1 MRTETGQVF
10 KLKDYKPTDF
20 VVERIDLTFELD
32 PTETKVVSR
41 VIMHRRDGVAAD
53 ASLVLD
59 GDELSLDGLQLDGND
74 IDPSLYEV
82 TPDSLT
88 ISGLPES
95 GPFEVTVNTSI
106 SPDTNTKLMG
116 LYRTNGVYCTQCE
129 AEGFRR
135 ITYFYDRPDV
145 LAVYTVTIIAA
156 KDEAKYLLS
165 NGNFL
170 GGGNYDEGRHFAA
183 WFDPHPKPSYLFALV
198 GGDLG
203 LVEDSFTTMS
213 GREVA
218 LKIYVEH
225 GKENRAGYAMDAL
238 KRSMKWDEEVY
249 GREYDL
255 DIFQIVA
262 VSDFN
267 MGAMENKGLNV
278 FNDKYVLADPKT
290 ATDADYANIEAI
302 IAHEYFHNWTGN
314 RITCRDWFQ
323 LCLKEGLTVYR
334 DHAFSADQ
342 RSAAVKRIAEIR
354 LLKAHQ
360 FPEDA
365 GPLAHP
371 VRPETYREINNF
383 YTATVYEKGSEVVR
397 MIHTI
402 LGPDDFRKGMDLYFE
417 RHDGDAATIE
427 DFLACFAE
435 ASGRDLKQFSLW
447 YSQAGTP
454 SVSVSSE
461 WNEARRT
468 YKVTLEQ
475 SVAPTPGQ
483 SRKALMHLPLAY
495 GLILPDGAEFDGQPT
510 GGEARGGVFHLTK
523 RKQTFSF
530 TDVPGRPVLSINRG
544 FSAPVNIAME
554 QSAADLAHIARHD
567 SDGVARWQAL
577 NEQATRHLVAASR
590 LARDGRNLPS
600 ARELADILITTAAD
614 ESLEPAFR
622 AQALALPAESDI
634 AREIGSNIDP
644 DAIHAARDAALSE
657 IARAGLDVFSKLAD
671 SAPTGDY
678 SPGAEDAGKRALA
691 GAAMNYTSI
700 AEGFPDRAKAAF
712 DAADNMTVLSHA
724 LQVLTQNFPSARET
738 AEALE
743 AFKAKFSGDPLAL
756 DKWYAVQA
764 TIPGAA
770 TCPRVEELLKSE
782 DFDRTNPNRVRS
794 LIGAFSS
801 GNPTGFNAADGAG
814 YRLLAREVI
823 DIDKRNPQLA
833 ARLLTAMR
841 SWRSLEAGR
850 QEKARLA
857 LVSIREAGNL
867 SPDVG
872 DIVDRMLAS

>member
-20 VVERIDLTFELD
+20 VVETIDLTFELD
-32 PTETKVVSR
+32 PTATRVVSR
-41 VIMHRRDGVAAD
+41 ISLHRRDGVAAD
-53 ASLVLD
+53 AALVFD
-59 GDELSLDGLQLDGND
+59 GDELALDSLQLDGQG
-74 IDPSLYEV
+74 IDPSLFEA
-82 TPDSLT
+82 TPHSL
-88 ISGLPES
+88 SVRGLPAS
-95 GPFEVTVNTSI
+95 GRFEITITTTL
-106 SPDTNTKLMG
+106 SPQTNTQLMG
-116 LYRTNGVYCTQCE
+116 LYRTNGVYCSQCE
-129 AEGFRR
+129 AQGFRR

-145 LAVYTVTIIAA
+145 LAVYTVTIIARESET
-156 KDEAKYLLS
+156 KFLLS
-165 NGNFL
+165 NGNFVD
-170 GGGNYDEGRHFAA
+170 GGPKDAGRHYAT

-203 LVEDSFTTMS
+203 LIEDSFTTMS
-213 GREVA
+213 GRDVA

-225 GKENRAGYAMDAL
+225 GKEDRAGYAMDAL

-278 FNDKYVLADPKT
+278 FNDKYVLADPDT

-334 DHAFSADQ
+334 DHTFSADQ
-342 RSAAVKRIAEIR
+342 RSAPVKRIAEIR

-397 MIHTI
+397 MIRTI

-435 ASGRDLKQFSLW
+435 ASGRDLKQFALW

-454 SVSVSSE
+454 SVSVSTD
-461 WNEARRT
+461 WNEPKKT
-468 YKVTLEQ
+468 FKVTLEQ
-475 SVAPTPGQ
+475 SLAPTPGQ
-483 SRKALMHLPLAY
+483 SRKALMHIPLAY
-495 GLILPDGAEFDGQPT
+495 GLILPDGTEFDGQPSGNET
-510 GGEARGGVFHLTK
+510 ENGVFHLTR
-523 RKQTFSF
+523 RKQTFTFSG
-530 TDVPGRPVLSINRG
+530 VPGRPVLSINRG
-544 FSAPVNIAME
+544 FSAPVTVAME
-554 QSAADLAHIARHD
+554 QSDADLAHIARHD

-577 NEQATRHLVAASR
+577 NEQATRHLVAASK
-590 LARDGRNLPS
+590 LCRDGRNLPS
-600 ARELADILITTAAD
+600 AKDLAELLVATAAN
-614 ESLEPAFR
+614 ESLESAFR

-644 DAIHAARDAALSE
+644 DSIHKAREAVLSE
-657 IARAGLDVFSKLAD
+657 VARFGVAVFARLAD
-671 SAPTGDY
+671 SAPKGDY
-678 SPGAEDAGKRALA
+678 SPNAEDAGKRALA
-691 GAAMNYTSI
+691 GAAMAYASI
-700 AEGFPDRAKAAF
+700 AESSPGRAKAAF
-712 DAADNMTVLSHA
+712 DAADNMTMLSQA
-724 LQVLTQNFPSARET
+724 LQVLAQSFPAAGET
-738 AEALE
+738 GEAL
-743 AFKAKFSGDPLAL
+743 ASFKTRFSGDPLAL

-764 TIPGAA
+764 MMPGDD
-770 TCPRVEELLKSE
+770 TWERVEGLLESE
-782 DFDRTNPNRVRS
+782 DFDRSNPNRVRA
-794 LIGAFSS
+794 LIGGFSA
-801 GNPTGFNAADGAG
+801 GNPTGFNVASGAG

-841 SWRSLEAGR
+841 SWRSLETGR
-850 QEKARLA
+850 QEQARLA
-857 LVSIREAGNL
+857 LVSIREAGDL
-867 SPDVG
+867 SPDVS
-872 DIVDRMLAS
+872 DIVDRMLAG